1 MKYTQTNQIFM
12 KNVLIKM
19 YEEPHTRV
27 LRMCTQDILCA
38 STLSGGGSSEQVV
51 DTTQDGYN
59 SWEWLF

>member
-1 MKYTQTNQIFM
+1 M

-27 LRMCTQDILCA
+27 LRMCTKDILCA

>member
-1 MKYTQTNQIFM
+1 M

-59 SWEWLF
+59 SWEWSF